1 VPVRGD
7 DYARLGSA
15 AEALVWFAGNRAYL
29 VMTNGQCAALVF
41 DGDGEAPRFVCSVYV
56 NRPATCRELERGSP
70 ACDGERAEKS
80 GRPRAASDLVRL
92 RVRTDVTGKDSP

>member
-1 VPVRGD
+1 MNAQSTPSGTSDGGEPCITCGACCFSRLETYVPVRGD

-56 NRPATCRELERGSP
+56 LSLIHISEPTRPY
-70 ACDGERAEKS
+70 
-80 GRPRAASDLVRL
+80 
-92 RVRTDVTGKDSP
+92 